1 MCDTRALFG
10 STGQRSHWKTISIVE
25 KPWKGESRRIGGV
38 SVTGMARSTAVAAV
52 TEVSKIGNHTVTAS
66 VHKSEVWLLNF
77 LRSPL
82 IIVIIPIDYRYFP
95 FPVINLPFWSV
106 VKTINIIMILQFVCC
121 SAHNFGRWNTLKNP
135 ALADGYTP
143 HFGGGFHAQN
153 NFAGRPKSIQVVL
166 LIDPFLAYIAYIQR
180 FLLETQLKS

>member
-1 MCDTRALFG
+1 MYNHFVRYPCLVWQYWAEKSLKHYINRREA
-10 STGQRSHWKTISIVE
+10 VE
-25 KPWKGESRRIGGV
+25 GV

-77 LRSPL
+77 LRSPI

-143 HFGGGFHAQN
+143 HFGGFHAHN

-180 FLLETQLKS
+180 FLLETQLKSKFG